1 MSDAAPASRFDCTP
15 EAALAAVAAHEG
27 LLLVDLDETLYL
39 RNSTEDFIDSA
50 VPGLLALLLMKL
62 LDLLKPWRWTGGAP
76 TRDAWRV
83 RLICVLM
90 PWTMML
96 WRRRVARRAT
106 GYTNQPLASALRA
119 RAPAPLIATV
129 GFLPIVTPLLAA
141 MGFAEARVVASRL
154 FVFEDRRGGK
164 LRLLSAALGDAAV
177 REAMVISDSGDD
189 LPLLAACAR
198 PLRVVWPDAR
208 YRTALSR
215 CYWPTEYLAR
225 IKRPGERYFFRGV
238 LQDDFGYWLL
248 ASVTLAAYPLFHV
261 AGLLL
266 LLISFWAIY
275 ELGYVDN
282 DQVAKRFEREPKLS
296 AEFFRNPVA
305 TPAWQP
311 WIWAAGFGAAAIFV
325 LRLPGRPPA
334 ADFLRW
340 LAVLV
345 AAHWWFRLYNR
356 VDKNTRVWMFPVL
369 QLARSSA
376 FVVLVPI
383 SLVGTI
389 ALSAHLFSRWVP
401 YYVYRFGGQDWPE
414 TQPHLIRL
422 VFFVLI
428 AGLFAIAV
436 GPAAV
441 LNYPALALLLW
452 TAFRAR
458 REFAGAIGSASRLDH
473 EVPREP
479 R

>member
-1 MSDAAPASRFDCTP
+1 
-15 EAALAAVAAHEG
+15 L
-27 LLLVDLDETLYL
+27 
-39 RNSTEDFIDSA
+39 ST
-50 VPGLLALLLMKL
+50 
-62 LDLLKPWRWTGGAP
+62 
-76 TRDAWRV
+76 
-83 RLICVLM
+83 
-90 PWTMML
+90 
-96 WRRRVARRAT
+96 
-106 GYTNQPLASALRA
+106 
-119 RAPAPLIATV
+119 
-129 GFLPIVTPLLAA
+129 
-141 MGFAEARVVASRL
+141 
-154 FVFEDRRGGK
+154 
-164 LRLLSAALGDAAV
+164 ALGDAAV

-198 PLRVVWPDAR
+198 PLRVVWPEAR

-238 LQDDFGYWLL
+238 LQDDFAYWLL
-248 ASVTLAAYPLFHV
+248 ASVTLASYPLFHV

-282 DQVAKRFEREPKLS
+282 DQVAERFEREPKLS
-296 AEFFRNPVA
+296 PEFFRNPVV
-305 TPAWQP
+305 TPSWQP
-311 WIWAAGFGAAAIFV
+311 WLWAAGFGAAAIFV

-345 AAHWWFRLYNR
+345 ATQLWFRLYNR

-401 YYVYRFGGQDWPE
+401 YYVYRFGGRTGRRPSRKPDPAG
-414 TQPHLIRL
+414 
-422 VFFVLI
+422 VFCADCRPVRHRRRS
-428 AGLFAIAV
+428 
-436 GPAAV
+436 AAV

-452 TAFRAR
+452 TAFAR
-458 REFAGAIGSASRLDH
+458 VGNFAGALESASRLDH
-473 EVPREP
+473 ELPREAQ
-479 R
+479 

>member
-1 MSDAAPASRFDCTP
+1 MSDAASASRFDCTP
-15 EAALAAVAAHEG
+15 EAALAALAGFDG

-50 VPGLLALLLMKL
+50 VPGLLALLLLKL
-62 LDLLKPWRWTGGAP
+62 LDLLKPWRWTGGP
-76 TRDAWRV
+76 LTRDAWRV

-90 PWTMML
+90 PWTLML
-96 WRRRVARRAT
+96 WRRGVQQRAAS
-106 GYTNQPLASALRA
+106 YTNQPLAATLRA
-119 RAPAPLIATV
+119 RAAAPLIATV
-129 GFLPIVTPLLAA
+129 GFLPIVAPLVAA
-141 MGFAEARVVASRL
+141 MGFAEARIVAARL

-164 LRLLSAALGDAAV
+164 LRLLSAALGEAAV
-177 REAMVISDSGDD
+177 HESMVLSDSSDD

-198 PLRVVWPDAR
+198 PLRVVWPEAR
-208 YRTALSR
+208 YLTALSR

-225 IKRPGERYFFRGV
+225 IKRPGERYFLRGV
-238 LQDDFGYWLL
+238 LQDDFAYWLL

-282 DQVAKRFEREPKLS
+282 DRVAEKFEREPKLS
-296 AEFFRNPVA
+296 PEFFRNPVA
-305 TPAWQP
+305 TPTWQP
-311 WIWAAGFGAAAIFV
+311 WLWAGAFGTAAIFV
-325 LRLPGRPPA
+325 LRLPATPPV

-340 LAVLV
+340 LGVLV
-345 AAHWWFRLYNR
+345 ATYLWFRLYNR

-369 QLARSSA
+369 QLARSCA

-383 SLVGTI
+383 SLVGTA

-401 YYVYRFGGQDWPE
+401 YYVYRFGGRNWPE

-428 AGLFAIAV
+428 ACLFAIAE

-458 REFAGAIGSASRLDH
+458 SEFASALGAASRLDRQG
-473 EVPREP
+473 PRGP
-479 R
+479 Q